1 MKDAP
6 QLVNRILWTE
16 VTVIVSAILYYELGN
31 FFLRAEK
38 AIADAHAR
46 SLYQLELDLGIFV
59 EPWFQ
64 SVFGGDGP
72 ILWLLIFFYVGPH
85 FVLTLGFLVWAYWS
99 RFPSYPHVRN
109 SFLAFTF
116 LSFGFQWLYPL
127 SPPRMIPE
135 AGLSDSIDQTLPVSG
150 NTPWV
155 MQFSNPYA
163 ALPSVHFGWALLVAI
178 LAIRMQSG
186 KRRWWWFAYPFTI
199 GLSILSTGNHW
210 ILDLVLSVIFI
221 GITELV
227 LAWVERRQ
235 WSADSSAPE
244 RRPFWK
250 AQPDP
255 VEAEGK

>member
-1 MKDAP
+1 MKQAP
-6 QLVNRILWTE
+6 QLANRILWSE
-16 VTVIVSAILYYELGN
+16 VTIIVSAILYYELGN
-31 FFLRAEK
+31 FFLRADK

-64 SVFGGDGP
+64 AVFGADGP

-99 RFPSYPHVRN
+99 RFHSYPHVRN

-135 AGLSDSIDQTLPVSG
+135 AGLADSIDHTLPVSG

-163 ALPSVHFGWALLVAI
+163 ALPSVHFGWALLVAL
-178 LAIRMQSG
+178 LAIRLQTG
-186 KRRWWWFAYPFTI
+186 RHRWWWIAYPLTI
-199 GLSILSTGNHW
+199 GVSILATGNHW
-210 ILDLVLSVIFI
+210 ILDLVLSVVFI
-221 GITELV
+221 AICEGV
-227 LAWVERRQ
+227 LTWMERRE
-235 WSADSSAPE
+235 WIPTSSAPK
-244 RRPFWK
+244 RVRFGS
-250 AQPDP
+250 AQPDAI
-255 VEAEGK
+255 EAEGK